1 MEENRKQSKEK
12 EEAFKGIAQFHLCV
26 FLYLCPPG
34 LTVMSSSSEKSF
46 LNFPGHFWKGK
57 RLLRAGLENRHHNE
71 QTQFC

>member
-12 EEAFKGIAQFHLCV
+12 EEAFKGIAHFHLCV

-46 LNFPGHFWKGK
+46 LNFPGHF
-57 RLLRAGLENRHHNE
+57 
-71 QTQFC
+71 